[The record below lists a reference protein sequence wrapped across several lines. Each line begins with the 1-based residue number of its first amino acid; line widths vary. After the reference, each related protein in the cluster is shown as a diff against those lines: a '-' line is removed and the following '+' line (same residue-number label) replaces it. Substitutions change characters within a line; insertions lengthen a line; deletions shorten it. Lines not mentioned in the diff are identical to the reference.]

1 MKNLLRFV
9 FVSVIVLGF
18 HQNAL
23 AQSSIKIGVVDIQ
36 EVQQKSLAFAKEEA
50 KLQKEIEGMQK
61 RLTDEQN
68 TLAKL
73 EEDYQKQSMMLSLDA
88 QEDRKLELESTA
100 RHLNFLRED
109 LAAKARHL
117 ETVAAT
123 RLLNELSGVVREI
136 GLKEGYTV
144 ILQKRGGG
152 LLYNDGAIDITAKV
166 ISAYDKASQ

>member
-1 MKNLLRFV
+1 MKNLFRFV
-9 FVSVIVLGF
+9 FVSIIVLGF
-18 HQNAL
+18 HQSAL
-23 AQSSIKIGVVDIQ
+23 AQSPLKIGVVDIQ

-50 KLQKEIEGMQK
+50 KRQKEIEGMQK

-88 QEDRKLELESTA
+88 QEDKKREYDSKA
-100 RHLNFLRED
+100 RHYNYLRED
-109 LAAKARHL
+109 FDA
-117 ETVAAT
+117 TVKQLRTAVTT
-123 RLLNELSGVVREI
+123 RMYNDLIGVVREI

-144 ILQKRGGG
+144 ILQKGGAG
-152 LLYNDGAIDITAKV
+152 LLYNDGAIDITAEV